1 MHHASQRSWVGQTPW
16 ETFWL
21 QIHSLYKRH
30 PEAAATAVIAVVA
43 VTVVPEVA
51 GVVAAAIPVA
61 ATEEEAG
68 AAEALVDDGRVTT

>member
-1 MHHASQRSWVGQTPW
+1 MHHASQRSWVGPTPW

-30 PEAAATAVIAVVA
+30 PEAAATAVIA